1 MRNQKPSNR
10 RRGRII
16 RRLLMLPVFL
26 IAAFL
31 LWNYVRPLLSD
42 EMVTTYA
49 AYTVRR
55 GDITTDKSFSATLDV
70 LHSETH
76 TYQTDFAVREVTSIK
91 KLYVKSGQ
99 YVEEDD
105 KLLQLENGTLYRA
118 GIDGTVNDI
127 RFREGD
133 WVWPNVNLIQICDL
147 TNLQVSLSVD
157 EYDIDKVA
165 VGQPCTVTIVP
176 LGLQFETE
184 VAHVD
189 RVSSSSGSVAYYSV
203 TAELTVP
210 ENVLPGMTASV
221 SIPADEVHEA
231 LLLDM
236 QALSFDVERKPYV
249 LVKSGDAYEPVFV
262 ETGLSDG
269 MNVEIKSGLNEG
281 DVVYVVTGS
290 EKAVQPIALLDLY
303 KKIVGEKVVVRDRSE
318 NSRTNRRMPAGM
330 TMPENTQMPE
340 GSKATEGLERPEGA
354 ERPDRSQ
361 PGSERSTEGPAKPE
375 QENKE

>member
-1 MRNQKPSNR
+1 MRNKKTR
-10 RRGRII
+10 IGRVA
-16 RRLLMLPVFL
+16 RRLLMLPVVL

-31 LWNYVRPLLSD
+31 IWNYVRPLLSD

-49 AYTVRR
+49 AHTVSR
-55 GDITTDKSFSATLDV
+55 GDIATDKSFSATLDV

-91 KLYVKSGQ
+91 KLYVQSGQ

-118 GIDGTVNDI
+118 GINGTVNDI

-176 LGLQFETE
+176 LGLEFETE

-189 RVSSSSGSVAYYSV
+189 RVSASSGSVAYYAV

-221 SIPADEVHEA
+221 SIPADEA
-231 LLLDM
+231 LDVLMLDM
-236 QALSFDVERKPYV
+236 QALSFDEERKPYV
-249 LVKSGDAYEPVFV
+249 LVKNGDAYQQVFV

-269 MNVEIKSGLNEG
+269 VNVEIRSGLHEG
-281 DVVYVVTGS
+281 DMVYVVTGS
-290 EKAVQPIALLDLY
+290 EKAVQPIALMDIY
-303 KKIVGEKVVVRDRSE
+303 KKLVGETVVIRDRSE
-318 NSRTNRRMPAGM
+318 KGRTNRRMPEGS
-330 TMPENTQMPE
+330 QMPDRF
-340 GSKATEGLERPEGA
+340 K
-354 ERPDRSQ
+354 PDT
-361 PGSERSTEGPAKPE
+361 ERSADIPVKPE
-375 QENKE
+375 QENKQ